1 MSETAEQLEAM
12 AAEAEVDKGN
22 IIDLIKSMENHA
34 SCNGKGAREEVE
46 LNMYKSAK
54 AVQLLNHQSSLPL
67 HATNIKLESGCIS
80 EP

>member
-12 AAEAEVDKGN
+12 AAEADLDKGN
-22 IIDLIKSMENHA
+22 IIDLIKTMETHA
-34 SCNGKGAREEVE
+34 SCHEKGAREKVE

-67 HATNIKLESGCIS
+67 HAANIKLESGCIS